1 MICKKL
7 LLMAARLYPTYYSL
21 QCLIIKPFYFSVP
34 IDAQYYLN
42 QQLAKPLLRIFEPIL
57 GEKAESTLLKGQHTL
72 TKTVMTSKVGA
83 LSAFTKKKA
92 TCIGCKVPLDNNAS
106 QQTAVCRH
114 CQVRIFFSFFSD
126 EYPLLETFQQQ
137 F

>member
-1 MICKKL
+1 MNEGSF
-7 LLMAARLYPTYYSL
+7 THV
-21 QCLIIKPFYFSVP
+21 KPFYFLVP

-57 GEKAESTLLKGQHTL
+57 GDKAESTLLKGQHTL

-92 TCIGCKVPLDNNAS
+92 TCIGCKVPLDNSAS

-114 CQVRIFFSFFSD
+114 CQVSIKLHIYTIFVPSHCMRFI
-126 EYPLLETFQQQ
+126 LKKLVKVFQA
-137 F
+137 